1 MNIFLSKK
9 TRGRILK
16 AASVLTGVA
25 TVLSLSGLLY
35 FAPDYAEAVM
45 PSDYGLKEGNTISA
59 AGSSDPD
66 VYIVNDW
73 GYKRL
78 FLNPEI
84 FNLYGHLGGFASV
97 KNVSAATRDAF
108 TTSGLFRVDGDEK
121 AGHKM
126 PKIRAGAGRA
136 DQRKIYHRGFRYAR
150 QKHDDRDDR
159 LDNGKS
165 GAGPDGDCGEFFVGC
180 SPPPFQGGV
189 GGGSYPLSISPL
201 ERGRGKRAQ
210 N

>member
-25 TVLSLSGLLY
+25 AVFSLFGLLY
-35 FAPDYAEAVM
+35 FAPDYAEAGM

-59 AGSSDPD
+59 AGSDDPD

-73 GYKRL
+73 GFKRL

-108 TTSGLFRVDGDEK
+108 TTSGLFRADGDEK
-121 AGHKM
+121 VYGIETTGEDVASLHWV
-126 PKIRAGAGRA
+126 
-136 DQRKIYHRGFRYAR
+136 
-150 QKHDDRDDR
+150 
-159 LDNGKS
+159 NTS
-165 GAGPDGDCGEFFVGC
+165 GAQAVADDPDFFKKVFIINAAEFALYTM
-180 SPPPFQGGV
+180 
-189 GGGSYPLSISPL
+189 GSEYTSVS
-201 ERGRGKRAQ
+201 
-210 N
+210 